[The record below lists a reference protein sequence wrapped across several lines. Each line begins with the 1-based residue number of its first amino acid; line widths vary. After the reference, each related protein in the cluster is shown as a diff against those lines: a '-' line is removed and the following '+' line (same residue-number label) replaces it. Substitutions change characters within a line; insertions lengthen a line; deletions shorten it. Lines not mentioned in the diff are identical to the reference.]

1 MQIHNLVSAICKF
14 INLHIFLKDVQILFK
29 LCSDFVHFLFNTC
42 RNKEKIGVC
51 TPI

>member
-1 MQIHNLVSAICKF
+1 MQIHILVSAICKF
-14 INLHIFLKDVQILFK
+14 INLHIFLEDVQNSFK
-29 LCSDFVHFLFNTC
+29 LCSDFVQNLFNTC

>member
-1 MQIHNLVSAICKF
+1 MQIHILVSAICKLF
-14 INLHIFLKDVQILFK
+14 NLHIFIKDVQILFK

-42 RNKEKIGVC
+42 GNKEKIGVC